1 MIQKKPQTRWESAG
15 KGKPQAGKE
24 TSKGS
29 SSPLLS
35 KLEQDG
41 KGDGGIC
48 HQCSQVAHLRD
59 LEMLWVGVFQWPSC
73 LLCVVP
79 VPGNMSWSSLQ

>member
-15 KGKPQAGKE
+15 KGKLQAGKE

-35 KLEQDG
+35 KLEQDR

-48 HQCSQVAHLRD
+48 HQCSQVAHLGD
-59 LEMLWVGVFQWPSC
+59 LEMSWVGVFQWPSC
-73 LLCVVP
+73 VLSP